1 MFEVLR
7 RNLTDFSGPRV
18 QVHTRMNLFDSAE
31 IDTVMGAKSERA
43 AAGDAIWQVTC
54 SFDLGPRWEPQPSD
68 PLAPAH

>member
-18 QVHTRMNLFDSAE
+18 QVHTRTNLLDSAE
-31 IDTVMGAKSERA
+31 IDTVMGATSRRA
-43 AAGDAIWQVTC
+43 PASDGFWQVTC

-68 PLAPAH
+68 PLAPL